1 MVPSWKFQPTNYT
14 YTEDCQKCL
23 NICSWFLH
31 LNQLSARKVR
41 SGDRRIQSPSIA
53 NQAPPHQ
60 KFTSAKQPSSQTPLS
75 GPMKEI
81 LLKIEEKSTDT
92 KSFHYQLAQPHQKF
106 TSAKQPS
113 SYPLLSKHKH
123 FVNGKY
129 SYCWLSFLLVVF
141 MSLEES
147 LRVVKIG
154 ILRAKC
160 RILGAKSGYS
170 SFSLQSW
177 VPG

>member
-1 MVPSWKFQPTNYT
+1 
-14 YTEDCQKCL
+14 
-23 NICSWFLH
+23 
-31 LNQLSARKVR
+31 
-41 SGDRRIQSPSIA
+41 
-53 NQAPPHQ
+53 
-60 KFTSAKQPSSQTPLS
+60 
-75 GPMKEI
+75 MKEI
-81 LLKIEEKSTDT
+81 LLKIQEKSTSRRQTDT
-92 KSFHYQLAQPHQKF
+92 RSPPCHQNL
-106 TSAKQPS
+106 TSAKKPS

-123 FVNGKY
+123 FVKGKF

-170 SFSLQSW
+170 SLSLQSW
-177 VPG
+177 VPGQPCYKVALVESSNVQIIGGAIFTALLSVEKPAITAPCHICKHS